1 MEKVIHDAIE
11 SIAENALDTVQRTA
25 EYYDI
30 SGVEL
35 AWLLI
40 DTLSAMEQAEEQK

>member
-1 MEKVIHDAIE
+1 MDKIVCDAIE
-11 SIAENALDTVQRTA
+11 SIAENALDTVRRTA
-25 EYYDI
+25 EYY
-30 SGVEL
+30 GVSVIEA